1 MYGHADMTCWSC
13 PADPVVWGHQPC
25 LSPPLSPFRWTESL
39 LSHLPPIG
47 KYLLECVL
55 WAPVEGAV
63 SRWATGCLEL
73 MAAMIALPTST
84 TLFSRHA
91 RQTNSKPKIHPM
103 SYVKII
109 LKFAGGGQK
118 VPARH
123 SKQQQNGASLLTAS
137 RAHTSTETSLSP
149 ATPNN

>member
-1 MYGHADMTCWSC
+1 
-13 PADPVVWGHQPC
+13 
-25 LSPPLSPFRWTESL
+25 
-39 LSHLPPIG
+39 
-47 KYLLECVL
+47 
-55 WAPVEGAV
+55 
-63 SRWATGCLEL
+63 

-137 RAHTSTETSLSP
+137 RAHTSTKPHYHQQHQTIKTRHKHRYNCQSKNIQCLITCQKCHKQYVRKAAKLLRLRLEQRP
-149 ATPNN
+149 ASKEMFPG